1 VSRRAGGVL
10 DVGNRAQP
18 LSLDGQL
25 DDFRVSAASDLRL
38 MFELHCRDLFFRCRT
53 TLNVIEEIQQY
64 GDMVW

>member
-25 DDFRVSAASDLRL
+25 DDFRVAAANELRL
-38 MFELHCRDLFFRCRT
+38 MFEVHCRDLFFRCCT

>member
-25 DDFRVSAASDLRL
+25 DDFRVAAANDLRL
-38 MFELHCRDLFFRCRT
+38 MHCRDLFFRCRT